1 MKIAHYYVEACDNAK
16 YLGATEKYSHAIYL
30 EVDKIILLNMFFHI
44 YFLQDPSDM
53 KIPLTRLLY
62 TVKMIYNISSFYNN
76 SVRVASFLVK
86 ITYQAIISSKKYITV
101 NGSMTIWNQ
110 PVDLVEK
117 KIQECIDLKE
127 NYRAAYIKVKDM
139 EMKGEVRKFTFSQQ
153 YIFGVFDSFCDRLKN
168 LQIMFHKTKV
178 FTSLFET
185 KLDSLLSEEVLLND
199 KLSFEALVNNLKLRE
214 YDYLDFRNKKFD
226 VDFQDFN
233 RKTDMLTQKLKTILE
248 KTYKNIWDTPHAFQY
263 LKRFEKL
270 AELLAIDDIELKHK
284 RMLSSFKS
292 ELDLVSKLFK
302 KQQNNPPVPRNYPD
316 ESGRIYWVRSLLN
329 HLKQY
334 IDHFENEKNLK
345 KRPEYRKL
353 VKQFNDVG
361 VNLMK
366 YECEIEE
373 GHKNAKIRRIE
384 KMIAKPI
391 LTPIEPGSSQ
401 LVVNFDPLLTQLL
414 KENERLCK
422 LDIPLPSVHQYLVT
436 KKTWFFEF
444 RDMVEQMLKTYQ
456 TTIDSLVPDLK
467 KLYAPHLSK
476 LRASL
481 DPGISEINWTCKEW
495 KSFTEKCLEDV
506 EIYKN
511 LIQRANDIYFS
522 RVEKLL
528 ENITTVELFE
538 LPAAEPWTLNKFH
551 DRVKSLCKDGSKD
564 LQKKS
569 EMIED
574 AIEDLIKLA
583 LEFKPTIDIV
593 DSYQKTSKE
602 STDDD
607 MLGAKPKK
615 RKNSKAVKLDGHLN
629 TNEITAI
636 ENAAKDLRKNYS
648 RKVSD
653 KLITLMRTSLKVLA
667 KHFQAATASNSM
679 QEAVPDHEPLYQD
692 GEIIFVLNTYL
703 SLPNIEVQPAVEE
716 IQKMLTLVGQTI
728 LMVNKGVSQWKNIKQ
743 PKSSKPPEI
752 AEVIETKP
760 EKKRLYV
767 QDKVE
772 KPLIDEQPTNF
783 YKIVSESKDVTKSLG
798 VLSTCMHGFKLEL
811 AGFKSI
817 WEKYSEIWTI
827 DREDYI
833 EEMEEGK
840 PSLKDYEDKL
850 QKYKKIDANLRQ
862 EKDEFKF
869 GTILV
874 STLEFKETLRYE
886 IKQWKN
892 MITKAIHIRYKKE
905 MDSIIATQ
913 QDLDKKLDRPILNLD
928 DIRIIMETQKK
939 MRDIEIDL
947 DIQIEMVENAFT
959 LISKYQFQLT
969 KEDIDRV
976 ENLNIT
982 WQELRKKAMSTQILL
997 LEVQEHFQRELIKNL
1012 EIFQGEVNDFI
1023 ADYNANGP
1031 MQEGLSPKQASDI
1044 LMMFQNNF
1052 DSLWNKHTGYTV
1064 GEELFGLDH
1073 IEQPG
1078 LILIKKELNL
1088 LQRLYK
1094 LYNDVI
1100 DSVDGYFKILWVE
1113 IDVEEINNQL
1123 MDFGNRCRKLPKA
1136 LKEWPAFHSLKKT
1149 IDDFNEI
1156 CPLLELMS
1164 NKAMKLRHWER
1175 IEGITSH
1182 QFDLER
1188 KDLALKHIMEAPLLK
1203 NKEDIED
1210 VCISAMKEKDIE
1222 AKLKVVTC
1230 DWALQE
1236 LSFQTFKNRGELLL
1250 RGDTTAETVC
1260 LAEDSLM
1267 VLGSL
1272 LSNRYNAPFK
1282 KQILKWVSDLS
1293 NTNEILE
1300 RWLLVQNMWVY
1311 LEAVFV
1317 AGDIAKQLPKEAKRF
1332 SKIDRTWQKLMSRA
1346 HDISGVVNCCVGD
1359 EVLKNALPHLQE
1371 QLEMCQKS
1379 LSGYL
1384 EKKRY
1389 MFPRFFFVSDPA
1401 MLEILGQGSDS
1412 HTIQS
1417 HLLSIF
1423 ENTKSVKFH
1432 DQDYNKMLAI
1442 VSREGEVVQLE
1453 RPVRAEGSVEIWLQN
1468 LLQCAQESLHCIIRQ
1483 CFHYIMD
1490 NQFTLLEMISK
1501 FQAQICILGIQ
1512 MVWTRDAET
1521 ALSSCRQD
1529 KKIMGET
1536 NSKFLDM
1543 LNLLIFQTTKN
1554 LGKMERKKY
1563 ETLITVHMH
1572 QRDVFDALVK
1582 MNIKHTLDFEW
1593 LKQAR
1598 FYFKQDLEKMQISIT
1613 DVTFNYQNEY
1623 LGCQDRL
1630 VITPLTDRCYI
1641 TLGQAL
1647 GMCMGGAPAGPA
1659 GTGKTETVKDMG
1671 KMLGKY
1677 VVVFNCGDQM
1687 DFKGLG
1693 RIYKGLAQ
1701 SGTWGCFDE
1710 FNRIALPVLSVAAQQ
1725 IAIILS
1731 CKKDK
1736 RKYFLFSDG
1745 DQVDMNPEFG
1755 IFITM
1760 NPTYAGRQE
1769 LPENMK
1775 VQFRNVAM
1783 MVPDRQLIIRVKLA
1797 SCGFIEN
1804 IILARKFF
1812 TLYKLCEEQLSKQ
1825 IHYDFGLRNILS
1837 VLRTL
1842 GTTKRENSHDT
1853 ETVIVMRVLRD
1864 MNLSKMVSE
1873 DEPLFLSLIGDLFPN
1888 LKLDKTS
1895 YAELEKALEER
1906 IELEKLVD
1914 HQPWAMKL
1922 IQLYE
1927 TQRVR
1932 HGIMVLGPSGAGK
1945 SECIGVLQR
1954 ALTMTGLPH
1963 KEFRMNPKSIN
1974 DGQMFGRL
1982 DVSTN
1987 DWSDGI
1993 FSALWR
1999 RSMKGKKG
2007 ENFWIVLDGP
2017 VDPHWIENL
2026 NSVLDDSKIL
2036 TLANGDRLN
2045 LPPTVKLIFEP
2056 QDLDNASPATVSR
2069 CGMVYMSSDG
2079 LDWEPLLESWVK
2091 KKDLEQENGD
2101 AICELFNSSFAEIYK
2116 WATANLTFVM
2126 EVLQVNILHT
2136 IFTLI
2141 AAILPCMQIVED
2153 IRPVKSADIR
2163 KKVAVEETEQNE
2175 ENVAAPEESESED
2188 EDDDEKQVEEVD
2200 KMDFSQTYIFALCW
2214 AFGGYLEDS
2223 ERFKLENFLRNN
2235 TSLNLPQLPAGDSIY
2250 DYNVN
2255 PNTGKW
2261 THWNNQIGNY
2271 IPPEISPQTYG
2282 SLLIPNVGSIR
2293 TEFLM
2298 KCATGL
2304 GENVLLIGEQGSAKT
2319 TLVYSFLNK
2328 KNPEENVIANS
2339 NFSSSTTPQ
2348 IFQKSIEAIVDKR
2361 MGSMYGPPAGK
2372 TMAMFIDDLNLPEIN
2387 EWGDQ
2392 CTNEF
2397 FRAMIE
2403 LKGYYSLEK
2412 PGDFLNLVD
2421 IKYMAA
2427 MNHPGGG
2434 RNDIPHRLKRHFV
2447 TFNCTIPTD
2456 DAIDHIFGTIARGHF
2471 NSNRGFCE
2479 EVISLIEKLVPLT
2492 RKIWKSTKEKM
2503 LPTPAKFHYVFNLR
2517 DLSRI
2522 WLGMIGTQAS
2532 VISTSDATIDLWR
2545 HELTRVLSDR
2555 FINDVDKNWF
2565 DTELVRIVAKEL
2577 GDEYEEMAT
2586 GIRYFV
2592 DFMRDAPEPTGEEGD
2607 DADMESPK
2615 VYEPVDDFGPV
2626 VTRLSTFQDQYNEI
2640 LRGVSM
2646 DLVFFPDAI
2655 INLIKIA
2662 RIIRNPGGNMMLVGV
2677 GGSGKQSLTK
2687 LASFIAGYRTFQ
2699 ITLTRT
2705 YNTANFVED
2714 IKLLFRT
2721 TGISGTG
2728 ATFLFTDQ
2736 DIKEESFLEYIN
2748 NVLAGGL
2755 ITSLYTR
2762 EEQKE
2767 IIAELMPTLKRE
2779 FPKTPLTP
2787 ENTFSFFLERV
2798 RANLHIVLCFSPV
2811 GEKFRSRAL
2820 KFPGLISGCTINW
2833 FQPWP
2838 IDALVSVANHSLTAF
2853 PIQCKSEVKT
2863 SLFKTM
2869 AAVQGCV
2876 SDACSNYYQRFRRS
2890 AHVTP
2895 KSFLNFISSYKAIY
2909 SAKEKE
2915 IEELAKRMHAG
2926 LSKLNE
2932 AARAVDVLKKE
2943 LAVMEKELALAS
2955 QKAEEVLI
2963 DVTERARESEK
2974 IKDQVRIS
2982 KEKAEIIVAEIE
2994 IEKAEAENKLAAAKP
3009 ALDEA
3014 EEALNTIKPA
3024 NIATVRKLGKPPH
3037 LIMRVMDATM
3047 ILFRTKLPYITMD
3060 PTVPCPKPSWG
3071 EALKVMSSATFLSQ
3085 LVNFG
3090 KDSINDEI
3098 CELLEPYLTMEDY
3111 NMSTAKRVCGDVAGL
3126 LCWTKAMS
3134 FFFGVNKEVLPLKI
3148 NLAFQEA
3155 RCNAAMKDLETAETT
3170 LCKKEMELKKVQ
3182 LMYANA
3188 VKEKQKMSTQAGLC
3202 RKKMSA
3208 ATALINGLGG
3218 EKVRWTQQS
3227 KEFKQQLS
3235 KLVGDTLIACSF
3247 LAYSGPFNQE
3257 FRSELMKSWKDL
3269 IEEMNI
3275 PHTGNLQIIKM
3286 LINDDEISEWALQGL
3301 PTDNLSLQNA
3311 TIVTKARSYPL
3322 LIDPQGQGKNWI
3334 IAKESYN
3341 DMQIT
3346 NLNHKYF
3353 RTHLEDAL
3361 SLGRP
3366 LLIEDVEEELDP
3378 VLDNLLEK
3386 NFIKQG
3392 KIIKVMLGDQ
3402 EKDIAEGF
3410 NLMITTK
3417 LPNPSYSPEISARC
3431 AIIDFTVTMKGLED
3445 QLLGRVIKMEKSDLE
3460 TERVQLVEDVLEN
3473 KATMKNLEDSLL
3485 SKLNSIKGSLVD
3497 DDELLDVL
3505 EETKRTASDVS
3516 RKLKIA
3522 EETEKKI
3529 NAAREEFRGVATRG
3543 SILYFLI
3550 VELSK
3555 VNVMYQTALKQFLV
3569 LFDNSVIR
3577 SKPSQS
3583 IGKRIAIILDYLT
3596 KFVWRYTNRGLY
3608 EKHKFLFTL
3617 LLALKIDMNLG
3628 KITFSEFLL
3637 FLKGGASLDLNSVKV
3652 SMDL

>member
-1 MKIAHYYVEACDNAK
+1 MKV
-16 YLGATEKYSHAIYL
+16 
-30 EVDKIILLNMFFHI
+30 
-44 YFLQDPSDM
+44 
-53 KIPLTRLLY
+53 PLTRLLY

-101 NGSMTIWNQ
+101 DGSMTIWNQ
-110 PVDLVEK
+110 PMDFVEK
-117 KIQECIDLKE
+117 KIQECIDL
-127 NYRAAYIKVKDM
+127 NTYYRAAYIKCKNT
-139 EMKGEVRKFTFSQQ
+139 EMKGEIRKFNFSQQ
-153 YIFGVFDSFCDRLKN
+153 YIFGVFDSFCGRLKN
-168 LQIMFHKTKV
+168 LQTMFYKIKV
-178 FTSLFET
+178 FTELFES
-185 KLDSLLSEEVLLND
+185 KMESLLSEEVLIND
-199 KLSFEALVNNLKLRE
+199 RLSFEAVVNTLKLRE
-214 YDYLDFRNKKFD
+214 YDFLDFRNKKFD
-226 VDFQDFN
+226 VDFLDFN
-233 RKTDMLTQKLKTILE
+233 RKTEMLTQTLKTKLE

-270 AELLAIDDIELKHK
+270 ASLLDIDDIETKHK
-284 RMLSSFKS
+284 RILSTFKS
-292 ELDLVSKLFK
+292 ELDLVTKLFK

-316 ESGRIYWVRSLLN
+316 ESGKIYWVRSLVN

-334 IDHFENEKNLK
+334 IDHFETEGSLK
-345 KRPEYRKL
+345 RRPEYRKL
-353 VKQFNDVG
+353 VKQYNDVG
-361 VNLMK
+361 VTLMK
-366 YECEIEE
+366 FECEIEE
-373 GHKNAKIRRIE
+373 GHKNCKIRRVE
-384 KMIAKPI
+384 KMIAKPV
-391 LTPIEPGSSQ
+391 LKASEPGSSQ
-401 LVVNFDPLLTQLL
+401 LVVNFDPLLCQLL
-414 KENERLCK
+414 KENERLVK

-436 KKTWFFEF
+436 KKTWFFEY
-444 RDMVEQMLKTYQ
+444 RDMMEQMLETYQ
-456 TTIDSLVPDLK
+456 TTMNSLVPDLK
-467 KLYAPHLSK
+467 KLYAPHLNKVKS
-476 LRASL
+476 SL
-481 DPGISEINWTCKEW
+481 DPGMAEINWTCQEW
-495 KSFTEKCLEDV
+495 RSFTDKCLADV

-511 LIQRANDIYFS
+511 LIERANDIYFS

-528 ENITTVELFE
+528 EKITTVELYE
-538 LPAAEPWTLNKFH
+538 LPSAEPWTLPQFLDK
-551 DRVKSLCKDGSKD
+551 VKILCRYGSKD

-574 AIEDLIKLA
+574 AIEDLITLA
-583 LEFKPTIDIV
+583 LEFKPTIDLV
-593 DSYQKTSKE
+593 VPDQDTVNKVVNLGDLASKLKKKTNPKSKE
-602 STDDD
+602 ILSHLDSTQI
-607 MLGAKPKK
+607 A
-615 RKNSKAVKLDGHLN
+615 
-629 TNEITAI
+629 AI
-636 ENAAKDLRKNYS
+636 QNAAKDLRKNYS
-648 RKVSD
+648 KKVSD
-653 KLITLMRTSLKVLA
+653 RLMALMRSTLKVLA
-667 KHFQAATASNSM
+667 KHFQSAVATNSM
-679 QEAVPDHEPLYQD
+679 HEPTSDQETLYKD

-703 SLPNIEVQPAVEE
+703 SLPNIEVQPAVDE
-716 IQKMLTLVGQTI
+716 IQKMLNTVGQTV
-728 LMVNKGVSQWKNIKQ
+728 LSVNKGVSQWKNVKQ
-743 PKSSKPPEI
+743 QNSSKTSEFVPTL
-752 AEVIETKP
+752 ETVP
-760 EKKRLYV
+760 EKRKLYI
-767 QDKVE
+767 QNKVE
-772 KPLIDEQPTNF
+772 KPLIKEQATNF
-783 YKIVSESKDVTKSLG
+783 YKIVSESKDVTKALG
-798 VLSTCMHGFKLEL
+798 VLSTSMHGFKLEL
-811 AGFKSI
+811 TSFKSI
-817 WEKYSEIWTI
+817 WQNYSELWTI
-827 DREDYI
+827 DRDDYI
-833 EEMEEGK
+833 ETMEKEK

-850 QKYKKIDANLRQ
+850 QKYKKIESNLVK
-862 EKDEFKF
+862 EKDMFRF

-874 STLEFKETLRYE
+874 STVEFKETLRYE
-886 IKQWKN
+886 LKHWKN
-892 MITKAIHIRYKKE
+892 MITKAIHARYKKE

-913 QDLDKKLDRPILNLD
+913 LDLDKKLDRPILNLD

-947 DIQIEMVENAFT
+947 DIEIEMVENAFT
-959 LISKYQFQLT
+959 LISKFQFQLS
-969 KEDIDRV
+969 KEDLERV
-976 ENLNIT
+976 ENLNLT
-982 WQELRKKAMSTQILL
+982 WQELRTKAMKTQILL
-997 LEVQEHFQRELIKNL
+997 LDVQEHFQRELVKNL
-1012 EIFQGEVNDFI
+1012 ELFQGEVNDFI
-1023 ADYNANGP
+1023 SDYNTNGP
-1031 MQEGLSPKQASDI
+1031 MQDGLTPKEASDI

-1052 DSLWNKHTGYTV
+1052 DSLWTKHTGYTV
-1064 GEELFGLDH
+1064 GEELFGLEH
-1073 IEQPG
+1073 IDQPG
-1078 LILIKKELNL
+1078 LTLIKKELNL

-1100 DSVDGYFKILWVE
+1100 DSVNGYFKILWAE

-1123 MDFGNRCRKLPKA
+1123 MEFGNRCRKLPKA

-1164 NKAMKLRHWER
+1164 NKAMKFRHWER
-1175 IEGITSH
+1175 IQGITNH
-1182 QFDLER
+1182 VFDLER
-1188 KDLALKHIMEAPLLK
+1188 KDLALQHIMEAPLLE
-1203 NKEDIED
+1203 NKEEIED

-1230 DWALQE
+1230 DWSLQE

-1282 KQILKWVSDLS
+1282 KQILKWVTDLS

-1359 EVLKNALPHLQE
+1359 EVLKHALPHLQE

-1442 VSREGEVVQLE
+1442 TSSEGEVVQLE

-1468 LLQCAQESLHCIIRQ
+1468 LLQCAQESLHYIIRQ
-1483 CFHYIMD
+1483 CFHYITD
-1490 NQFTLLEMISK
+1490 NQFTLLEMIQK

-1512 MVWTRDAET
+1512 MVWTRDAEN
-1521 ALSSCRQD
+1521 ALASCRQD

-1536 NSKFLDM
+1536 NAKFLDM

-1572 QRDVFDALVK
+1572 QRDVFEGLVK
-1582 MNIKHTLDFEW
+1582 MNVKHTLDFEW

-1613 DVTFNYQNEY
+1613 DVTFSYQNEY

-1659 GTGKTETVKDMG
+1659 GTGKTETVKDMA

-1677 VVVFNCGDQM
+1677 CVVFNCGDQM

-1725 IAIILS
+1725 IAIILG

-1736 RKYFLFSDG
+1736 KKYFLFSDG
-1745 DQVDMNPEFG
+1745 DQVNMNPEFG

-1775 VQFRNVAM
+1775 IQFRNVAM

-1842 GTTKRENSHDT
+1842 GTTKRENAHDT

-1873 DEPLFLSLIGDLFPN
+1873 DEPLFLSLISDLFPN
-1888 LKLDKTS
+1888 LKLDKTG
-1895 YAELEKALEER
+1895 YPELEKALEET
-1906 IELEKLVD
+1906 IEVEKLIE
-1914 HQPWAMKL
+1914 HPPWALKL

-1932 HGIMVLGPSGAGK
+1932 HGVMVLGPSGAGK
-1945 SECIGVLQR
+1945 SECIGVLER
-1954 ALTMTGLPH
+1954 ALTMTGKPH

-1974 DGQMFGRL
+1974 SGQMFGRL

-2007 ENFWIVLDGP
+2007 EHFWIVLDGP
-2017 VDPHWIENL
+2017 VDPNWIENL

-2036 TLANGDRLN
+2036 TLANGDRLI
-2045 LPPTVKLIFEP
+2045 LPQTVKLIFEP

-2079 LDWEPLLESWVK
+2079 LDWEPLLASWVK
-2091 KKDLEQENGD
+2091 KKDLDPENAD
-2101 AICELFNSSFAEIYK
+2101 VLCELFNTSFAAIFK
-2116 WATANLTFVM
+2116 WATTNLTFVM
-2126 EVLQVNILHT
+2126 KVLQVNILHT
-2136 IFTLI
+2136 LFTLI
-2141 AAILPCMQIVED
+2141 EAILPCMQIVED
-2153 IRPVKSADIR
+2153 VRPAPVKSADIK
-2163 KKVAVEETEQNE
+2163 KKVKAEADPIEDKVGVEEEESDDSDDEDDKQSGNE
-2175 ENVAAPEESESED
+2175 ENVAFE
-2188 EDDDEKQVEEVD
+2188 
-2200 KMDFSQTYIFALCW
+2200 QTYIFSLCW

-2223 ERFKLENFLRNN
+2223 ERSKLEQFMRND
-2235 TSLNLPQLPAGDSIY
+2235 TTLKLPDLPAGEGIY
-2250 DYNVN
+2250 DFNIN

-2261 THWNNQIGNY
+2261 THWNNQIVNY
-2271 IPPEISPQTYG
+2271 VPPEISPQTYG

-2298 KCATGL
+2298 GCAAGL

-2319 TLVYSFLNK
+2319 TLVYSFLKK
-2328 KNPEENVIANS
+2328 KNPEENVITNS

-2348 IFQKSIEAIVDKR
+2348 IFQKSIEASVDKR

-2372 TMAMFIDDLNLPEIN
+2372 NMAMFIDDLNLPEVN

-2403 LKGYYSLEK
+2403 NNGYYSLEK
-2412 PGDFLNLVD
+2412 PGDFMTLVD
-2421 IKYMAA
+2421 VKYMAA

-2456 DAIDHIFGTIARGHF
+2456 DAIDHIFGTIAKGHF
-2471 NSNRGFCE
+2471 NRNRGFSE
-2479 EVISLIEKLVPLT
+2479 DVISLIDKLVPLT
-2492 RKIWKSTKEKM
+2492 RKLWKATKEKM

-2522 WLGMIGTQAS
+2522 WLGMIGTQAA
-2532 VISTSDATIDLWR
+2532 VISSPNVTINLWR
-2545 HELTRVLSDR
+2545 HELSRVLSDR
-2555 FINDVDKNWF
+2555 FINEVDKSWF
-2565 DTELVRIVAKEL
+2565 DTELITSVRNELGEDYEVMAKE
-2577 GDEYEEMAT
+2577 
-2586 GIRYFV
+2586 IKYFV

-2615 VYEPVDDFGPV
+2615 VYEPVDDFSPV
-2626 VTRLSTFQDQYNEI
+2626 VSRLSVFQDQYNEI

-2646 DLVFFPDAI
+2646 DLVFFPDAM
-2655 INLIKIA
+2655 INLIKIS
-2662 RIIRNPGGNMMLVGV
+2662 RIIRNPGGNVMLVGV

-2705 YNTANFVED
+2705 YNTSNFVED

-2721 TGISGTG
+2721 TGTTGTG

-2736 DIKEESFLEYIN
+2736 DIKSENFLEYIN

-2767 IIAELMPTLKRE
+2767 IIAELMPTMKRE
-2779 FPKTPLTP
+2779 APKIPLTP
-2787 ENTFSFFLERV
+2787 ENTISFFLERV

-2811 GEKFRSRAL
+2811 GEKFCSRAL
-2820 KFPGLISGCTINW
+2820 KFPGLISGCTMNW

-2838 IDALVSVANHSLTAF
+2838 IDALVSVANHSLKSF
-2853 PIQCKSEVKT
+2853 PIQCKADVKEN
-2863 SLFKTM
+2863 LFKTM
-2869 AAVQGCV
+2869 ASIQGCV
-2876 SDACSNYYQRFRRS
+2876 SDACVAYYQRFRRS

-2895 KSFLNFISSYKAIY
+2895 KSFLNFISSYKAVY
-2909 SAKEKE
+2909 SSKEKE
-2915 IEELAKRMHAG
+2915 IDELCKRMHAG

-2932 AARAVDVLKKE
+2932 ASKAVDILKKE
-2943 LAVMEKELALAS
+2943 LAVMEKDLALAS

-2963 DVTERARESEK
+2963 NVTERARESEK

-2982 KEKAEIIVAEIE
+2982 KERAEIIVAEIE
-2994 IEKAEAENKLAAAKP
+2994 IEKEEAENKLAAAKP

-3037 LIMRVMDATM
+3037 LIMRVMDSTLV
-3047 ILFRTKLPYITMD
+3047 LFRSKLPYITMD
-3060 PTVPCPKPSWG
+3060 PTVPCPKPSWA
-3071 EALKVMSSATFLSQ
+3071 EALKVMSSATFLGEI
-3085 LVNFG
+3085 LNFD
-3090 KDSINDEI
+3090 KDTINDEVV
-3098 CELLEPYLTMEDY
+3098 ELLEPYLTMEDY
-3111 NMSTAKRVCGDVAGL
+3111 NMGSAKRVCGDVAGL

-3155 RCNAAMKDLETAETT
+3155 RLNSAMSDLENAETT
-3170 LCKKEMELKKVQ
+3170 LCKKEIELKKVQ

-3188 VKEKQKMSTQAGLC
+3188 VKEKQKMTKQAGQC
-3202 RKKMSA
+3202 KKKMTA
-3208 ATALINGLGG
+3208 ASTLINGLGG

-3227 KEFKQQLS
+3227 KEFKQQLI
-3235 KLVGDTLIACSF
+3235 KLVGDTLLACSF

-3257 FRSELMKSWKDL
+3257 FRAELLKDWKEL
-3269 IEEMNI
+3269 IEEKNI
-3275 PHTGNLQIIKM
+3275 PHTANLQILQM
-3286 LINDDEISEWALQGL
+3286 LIKDDEISEWALQGL

-3311 TIVTKARSYPL
+3311 SIVTKARSYPL
-3322 LIDPQGQGKNWI
+3322 LMDPQGQGKNWL
-3334 IAKESYN
+3334 IAKETDN
-3341 DMQIT
+3341 DMQVT
-3346 NLNHKYF
+3346 NLKHKYF

-3402 EKDIAEGF
+3402 EKDIADGF

-3445 QLLGRVIKMEKSDLE
+3445 QLLGRVIRMEKSELE
-3460 TERVQLVEDVLEN
+3460 TERVQLVEDVLAN

-3485 SKLNSIKGSLVD
+3485 SKLNSIQGSLVD
-3497 DDELLDVL
+3497 DDELIDVL
-3505 EETKRTASDVS
+3505 QETKRTASDVS
-3516 RKLKIA
+3516 KKLTIA
-3522 EETEKKI
+3522 AETEKKI
-3529 NAAREEFRGVATRG
+3529 NAAREEYRAVATRG

-3555 VNVMYQTALKQFLV
+3555 VNVMYQTALRQVLV
-3569 LFDNSVIR
+3569 LFDNSVMR
-3577 SKPSQS
+3577 SKPSQA
-3583 IGKRIAIILDYLT
+3583 ITKRITNILDHLT
-3596 KFVWRYTNRGLY
+3596 KSIWRYTNRGLY

-3617 LLALKIDMNLG
+3617 LLALKIDMNIG
-3628 KITFSEFLL
+3628 RITFSEFSL

-3652 SMDL
+3652 SFVL